1 MLQLLTNYFK
11 IKNNPVTPNGS
22 KYTKRKNIF
31 GKDYYTVDRGDG
43 FMNNLREL
51 GERLAGYAGLTSN
64 VYTTNLPFL
73 GELPLGLTA
82 GGVSKDTVLDELRGV
97 ATTDESLNEYLTSL
111 SDEQLLNLLDE
122 YGGNVDSFKKDILE
136 LKGLDNIPEL
146 PTFESVTEDMGEM
159 PDMPDYNAILEDIY
173 SGGDEAVNKYLAELQ
188 ADEDRQT
195 SLLRNQLTEN
205 NRAFDDYRSQV
216 LSNQYQQNAQLMGTV
231 GSEMSRARRNAI
243 EAGASAGMRI
253 AENVNTVLSMQNKQ
267 SQLSLETSNQ
277 LAQQLLNQRQAAMGI
292 TGSYNEML
300 SKNSSERRAYKDQAA
315 DTRFN
320 RGVSNYNA
328 WNQQANDRYNNAMTD
343 YNTNLDKW
351 NSQFDPS
358 SNSLAS
364 GYQAH
369 LQKKQSQYK

>member
-1 MLQLLTNYFK
+1 
-11 IKNNPVTPNGS
+11 
-22 KYTKRKNIF
+22 
-31 GKDYYTVDRGDG
+31 
-43 FMNNLREL
+43 
-51 GERLAGYAGLTSN
+51 
-64 VYTTNLPFL
+64 
-73 GELPLGLTA
+73 
-82 GGVSKDTVLDELRGV
+82 
-97 ATTDESLNEYLTSL
+97 
-111 SDEQLLNLLDE
+111 
-122 YGGNVDSFKKDILE
+122 
-136 LKGLDNIPEL
+136 
-146 PTFESVTEDMGEM
+146 
-159 PDMPDYNAILEDIY
+159 
-173 SGGDEAVNKYLAELQ
+173 
-188 ADEDRQT
+188 
-195 SLLRNQLTEN
+195 
-205 NRAFDDYRSQV
+205 
-216 LSNQYQQNAQLMGTV
+216 MGTV

-300 SKNSSERRAYKDQAA
+300 SKNSAERRSYKDQAA

>member
-1 MLQLLTNYFK
+1 M
-11 IKNNPVTPNGS
+11 P
-22 KYTKRKNIF
+22 
-31 GKDYYTVDRGDG
+31 
-43 FMNNLREL
+43 
-51 GERLAGYAGLTSN
+51 
-64 VYTTNLPFL
+64 
-73 GELPLGLTA
+73 
-82 GGVSKDTVLDELRGV
+82 
-97 ATTDESLNEYLTSL
+97 
-111 SDEQLLNLLDE
+111 
-122 YGGNVDSFKKDILE
+122 
-136 LKGLDNIPEL
+136 
-146 PTFESVTEDMGEM
+146 EM

-195 SLLRNQLTEN
+195 SVLQNQLTEN
-205 NRAFDDYRSQV
+205 NRAFDDYRSQI

-292 TGSYNEML
+292 TGTYNEML
-300 SKNSSERRAYKDQAA
+300 SKNSAERRGYKDQAA

-328 WNQQANDRYNNAMTD
+328 WNQQADDRYNKAMRD
-343 YNTNLDKW
+343 YDTNLGKW

>member
-1 MLQLLTNYFK
+1 MAQYKKRKNLFGKTYYVEDFDNANKLQDAADWLWNTLGGDRLSADDVVDRLRGSTDFGNMSDYFNNMSDEELLGLLTN
-11 IKNNPVTPNGS
+11 
-22 KYTKRKNIF
+22 
-31 GKDYYTVDRGDG
+31 
-43 FMNNLREL
+43 
-51 GERLAGYAGLTSN
+51 
-64 VYTTNLPFL
+64 
-73 GELPLGLTA
+73 
-82 GGVSKDTVLDELRGV
+82 
-97 ATTDESLNEYLTSL
+97 
-111 SDEQLLNLLDE
+111 E
-122 YGGNVDSFKKDILE
+122 YGLDTEDFAKDVKDLQ
-136 LKGLDNIPEL
+136 GVWDIPEI
-146 PTFESVTEDMGEM
+146 PTFESVTKDMGEM

-195 SLLRNQLTEN
+195 SLLQNQLTEN

-300 SKNSSERRAYKDQAA
+300 SKNSAERRGYKDQAA

-328 WNQQANDRYNNAMTD
+328 WNQQANDRYNKAMTD

-351 NSQFDPS
+351 NSQFDTS